1 MEVSILISK
10 IFGTIYLALGIGLLV
25 SKDYYKKMFD
35 KLFDNSPVIYLIGF
49 ILVILG
55 WLMLYNHNTFN
66 SDWTDIITVMG
77 WLVLFK
83 GILLLVFPTYIY
95 SFRPLLGS
103 KFIIVL
109 VLIIGLIFANF
120 GFLMDI

>member
-10 IFGTIYLALGIGLLV
+10 IFGTMYLALGIGLIV

-35 KLFDNSPVIYLIGF
+35 KLFDNSPVIYLISF

-55 WLMLYNHNTFN
+55 WVMIYNHNTFN
-66 SDWTDIITVMG
+66 NDWTDIITVMS
-77 WLVLFK
+77 WLVLLK
-83 GILLLVFPTYIY
+83 GILLLIYPTYIY
-95 SFRPLLGS
+95 SFKPLLGS

-120 GFLMDI
+120 GFLMEI

>member
-1 MEVSILISK
+1 M
-10 IFGTIYLALGIGLLV
+10 YLALGIGLIV

-55 WLMLYNHNTFN
+55 WVMLYNHNTFN
-66 SDWTDIITVMG
+66 NDWTDIITVMS
-77 WLVLFK
+77 WLVLLK
-83 GILLLVFPTYIY
+83 GILLLIYPTYIY
-95 SFRPLLGS
+95 SFKPLLGS

-120 GFLMDI
+120 GFLMEI